1 MNSSPKKSQLS
12 EMMQDMHQE
21 EEMDEGEEYS
31 DSESDENEDGF
42 DFQNFVNSFI
52 IMQREYIITSRTLGR
67 IQLINGKFT
76 LKSL

>member
-67 IQLINGKFT
+67 IQLINGKLT
-76 LKSL
+76 LKPL